1 MKKSTLFAGVFTAA
15 VTGMFVSCSE
25 NDAPGNSPEVMKG
38 EYVIAA
44 QTTASGNTTH
54 VLLTSKSLDEGTV
67 TTKGNGLVNEGAT
80 YWVFNQN
87 KYLYALT
94 YNQGNAGT
102 TQSFVMNSENQLEK
116 RSKEYNVSR
125 FT

>member
-1 MKKSTLFAGVFTAA
+1 MKKNTLFAGVFAAA

-25 NDAPGNSPEVMKG
+25 NNAPGNSPEIMKG

-102 TQSFVMNSENQLEK
+102 TQSCVMKNEK
-116 RSKEYNVSR
+116 QH
-125 FT
+125 